1 MQIDLLKT
9 IEDDEEVPNYSD
21 DSDKEVEYQPK
32 KFKTKKITDFDK
44 DFSFVSSIEEYN
56 KDTWNNLDK
65 YIRRKHSSKIDDR
78 IAKARKKL
86 RIQDDSSD
94 EEGNA
99 EKDNEDDKSD
109 EDDADAEENFELPE
123 DEMKHD
129 NIKNRKKLIGKKKQK
144 RLAKEGRLKQ
154 KEAEEENEISE
165 GGKEFFEDAPPV
177 EENSSFHQMNLSRP
191 LLKAI
196 GALNYIYPTPI
207 QAATIPVA
215 LLGRDICG
223 CAATGTGKTAAFMLP
238 ILERL
243 LYKPRDD
250 QNTRV
255 LVLVP
260 TRELGVQVFQVTR
273 QLAQYT
279 SIEVALSVGGLEVK
293 VQESVLRKCPDIVI
307 ATPGRLLDHLHN
319 TPSFSLSDIEVLVL
333 DEADRMLDEHFA
345 SQMKEIIRMCS
356 RTRQTMLFS
365 ATMTDAVN
373 DLVSVSLTR
382 PVRVFVDNNHEVALN
397 LRQEFVRIRKD
408 THLERKALLASL
420 VCRTFKDHTMIFV
433 PTKREAHEMHILL
446 GLLGIKAGELHGNL
460 TQPHRLESLRKFKD
474 EETDVLI
481 ATDVAAR
488 GLDIRGVKTVINYRM
503 PHSLEHY
510 IHRVGRTARAGKGGI
525 SVSLASEVD
534 RKLVKQVIK
543 NAKNPV
549 KHRII
554 PPEIVD
560 KYRVKVEAIE
570 GEVQKILVEEKQD
583 RLLNKAEDQVKK
595 AVNILKEKKT
605 AMHENPPRE
614 WFQTKKERAADKRKL
629 EEDREEYQTLIAK
642 RGKRAGKIIK
652 EKMDKKKKQENA
664 EEDKFNNDQYKLQK
678 IAFRQAKASKSKLK
692 GNRIKS
698 MADGFVSD
706 DENDEDEDFARPRA
720 NKQGAGGGK
729 KKKNLFGQANNL
741 TDVSTKQ
748 VKMARHQA
756 NQKKK
761 ENFMMNKRKANM
773 KNAPKKNQEKFNM
786 KMNRAG

>member
-1 MQIDLLKT
+1 MQVDLLKT

-32 KFKTKKITDFDK
+32 KFKTKKITDFDN

-65 YIRRKHSSKIDDR
+65 YIKRKHNTRIDDR
-78 IAKARKKL
+78 IARARKKL
-86 RIQDDSSD
+86 RLQDDSSD
-94 EEGNA
+94 EEGNK
-99 EKDNEDDKSD
+99 EDKEDNEGSE
-109 EDDADAEENFELPE
+109 EDDVDAEEDFALPD

-129 NIKNRKKLIGKKKQK
+129 NIKNRQKLIGKKKQK
-144 RLAKEGRLKQ
+144 RLAKEGKLKQ
-154 KEAEEENEISE
+154 VEAEEYEENE

-260 TRELGVQVFQVTR
+260 TRELGVQVYQVTR
-273 QLAQYT
+273 QLAQFT
-279 SIEVALSVGGLEVK
+279 SVEVALSVGGLEVK

-345 SQMKEIIRMCS
+345 SQMKEIIRLCS

-408 THLERKALLASL
+408 THLDRKALLAAL

-460 TQPHRLESLRKFKD
+460 TQPSRLESLRKFKD

-481 ATDVAAR
+481 ATD
-488 GLDIRGVKTVINYRM
+488 VINYRM

-510 IHRVGRTARAGKGGI
+510 IHRVGRTARAGKGGV
-525 SVSLASEVD
+525 SVSMAGEVD

-560 KYRVKVEAIE
+560 KYRAKVEAIE
-570 GEVQKILVEEKQD
+570 GEVQKILTEEKHD
-583 RLLNKAEDQVKK
+583 RLLNKADEQVSK
-595 AVNILKEKKT
+595 AEKMLKEKKPL
-605 AMHENPPRE
+605 HENPPRE
-614 WFQTKKERAADKRKL
+614 WFQTKKERAAIKKKL
-629 EEDREEYQTLIAK
+629 DEDREEYLSLIQK
-642 RGKRAGKIIK
+642 RGKRAGKAIK
-652 EKMDKKKKQENA
+652 EKMDKKKKKENA
-664 EEDKFNNDQYKLQK
+664 EEEKFNDDQYKLQK

-698 MADGFVSD
+698 MADGFVS
-706 DENDEDEDFARPRA
+706 
-720 NKQGAGGGK
+720 G

-741 TDVSTKQ
+741 TDVSEKQ
-748 VKMARHQA
+748 VKMARYQA
-756 NQKKK
+756 HQKKK
-761 ENFMMNKRKANM
+761 ENFMMKKRKANM
-773 KNAPKKNQEKFNM
+773 KNAPKKSQEKFNM
-786 KMNRAG
+786 KMNRGGNKGKGGKKGGMGKGRKK